1 MSDTLREQ
9 TIGAYLDLLAS
20 HAPTPGGG
28 SVAALTGAQ
37 GAALLSMVCAI
48 SAQKKNGDIK
58 EDLLSIRNQA
68 EELRQELQS
77 LAQEDIEVFDNLS
90 AAYKLPRTTAADAAT
105 RRAAIQ
111 KLSEKAT
118 DVPLRTAHAAVAL
131 LPLCQRLTT
140 FCGRLLVSDIG
151 VAALLAEATV
161 QSAMLSIEINL
172 RNLDDRMYVNQVRAQ
187 VEDLT
192 VGLREE
198 VADIL
203 KNVYTCINQ

>member
-1 MSDTLREQ
+1 MSDILREQ
-9 TIGAYLDLLAS
+9 TIGAYFDILAS
-20 HAPTPGGG
+20 NAPAPGGG
-28 SVAALTGAQ
+28 SVAAMTGAQ

-48 SAQKKNGDIK
+48 SAQKKNGDVK
-58 EDLLSIRNQA
+58 QELLSIRAQS
-68 EELRQELQS
+68 EDVRQELQN
-77 LAQEDIEVFDNLS
+77 LAQADIEVFDNLS

-105 RRAAIQ
+105 RQAAIQ
-111 KLSEKAT
+111 KLSQKAT
-118 DVPLRTAHAAVAL
+118 DVPLQTAHAAVAL

-140 FCGRLLVSDIG
+140 YCGRLLVSDIG